1 MPAHEACDAGADI
14 GKVSQND
21 APERGM
27 PAPHNAGSATIAIVA
42 ERHIGDTV

>member
-1 MPAHEACDAGADI
+1 MPAHEASDAGADI

-27 PAPHNAGSATIAIVA
+27 PAPHNAGS
-42 ERHIGDTV
+42 ERISA